1 MHNVFT
7 EEIDK
12 IDSSLSHDKRVQ
24 SIDSVKTYAYGMSKD
39 LVSKKEDV
47 KCYNIIKKKKND

>member
-39 LVSKKEDV
+39 LVSKKKMLSV
-47 KCYNIIKKKKND
+47 TI